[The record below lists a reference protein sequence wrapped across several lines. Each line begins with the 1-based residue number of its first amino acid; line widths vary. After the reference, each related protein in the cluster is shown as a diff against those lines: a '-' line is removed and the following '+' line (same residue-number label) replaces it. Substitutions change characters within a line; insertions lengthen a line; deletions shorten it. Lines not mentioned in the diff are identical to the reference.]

1 MFSYHKL
8 ILITLFNQNFSFMK
22 RNIIILLLVAI
33 FPLKAFNQI
42 SQGSIVVGGSL
53 SLSVSK
59 EKTEQD
65 GDTEDGPT
73 TSHFSLIPDV
83 EYFFADNLSFGLG
96 IGYSMDKTKTEG
108 ANMETISKEGTFLI
122 NPYVKKYFSLGDR
135 AYFYGQAVLGLGFGK
150 ETNEVKAGTITT
162 SVEENFNTLSLGIVP
177 GFRFDVTEKIGLEA
191 AIGYVGYVSNTF
203 KSGSGNNEEK
213 ETVSSFQLNFIPNS
227 LTLGIR
233 YTFN

>member
-1 MFSYHKL
+1 
-8 ILITLFNQNFSFMK
+8 MK
-22 RNIIILLLVAI
+22 RNIIILLLAAI

-53 SLSVSK
+53 SLSVSN

-73 TSHFSLIPDV
+73 TTHFSLIPDF
-83 EYFFADNLSFGLG
+83 EYFLADNLSVGLG
-96 IGYSMDKTKTEG
+96 IGYSLDRSKSEG
-108 ANMETISKEGTFLI
+108 ANTETIYKDGTFLV
-122 NPYVKKYFSLGDR
+122 NPYIKKYFSLGDR
-135 AYFYGQAVLGLGFGK
+135 AYFYGQAILGLGFGK

-162 SVEENFNTLSLGIVP
+162 SVEENYNTFSLGIVP
-177 GFRFDVTEKIGLEA
+177 GFKFDVTEKIGLEA
-191 AIGYVGYVSNTF
+191 GIGYVGYVNHTY

-213 ETVSSFQLNFIPNS
+213 EITNTFQFNFIPNS